1 MLDRPWLWRFNRR
14 GVALGAA
21 LGVFFGF
28 MIPVAQIFASALFA
42 LLLRANLPVAAVS
55 TLVSNPLTYGPI
67 FVLAYRTGAAI
78 LGEAPDAAREAAM
91 EKEAEQPRTDPQ
103 TWGERFGAIGRPL
116 VLGLA
121 VFAVVGGAATWVL
134 VNLVWI
140 LFARARRRAPPG

>member
-1 MLDRPWLWRFNRR
+1 LLDRPWLWRFNRR

>member
-1 MLDRPWLWRFNRR
+1 LLDRPWLWRFNRR

-121 VFAVVGGAATWVL
+121 VFAVVGGTATWVL